1 MNKEYE
7 VVIIGGGSAG
17 LSAGIYTAR
26 ARLSSLLVEKG
37 IIGGLITIAEW
48 VENYPGFPEGI
59 SGLDLTELM
68 HQQATKFGLETL
80 IAEVTGIELKGKR
93 KIVKTSE
100 GDFMAKA
107 VIAAGGSD
115 RVQLNVPGEK
125 EFIGRGVSYCATCD
139 AAFFVDRAVALV
151 GGGDAA
157 ITEALHLTKFAS
169 KVIVIHRRDE
179 LRATRIVQEKAFA
192 EPKIEFLWNSI
203 VEGVEGE
210 GVVERLKLR
219 NVVTK
224 EESTLDV
231 SGVFVSIGFK
241 PNTGYLRDILPLD
254 AAGYIVTNEKMETE
268 VSGILAAGDIRRN
281 SIRQVI
287 AAAGDGATAAIYAG
301 KFIGGFLKDVMK

>member
-7 VVIIGGGSAG
+7 VVIIGGGPAG

-26 ARLSSLLVEKG
+26 ARLGSLLVEKG

-59 SGLDLTELM
+59 SGLDLTDFM

-80 IAEVTGIELKGKR
+80 TAEVTGIELEGKR

-139 AAFFVDRAVALV
+139 AAFFVDRTVALV

-179 LRATRIVQEKAFA
+179 LRATRIVQERAFA

-241 PNTGYLRDILPLD
+241 PNTGCLRDILPLD

-268 VSGILAAGDIRRN
+268 VPGVLAAGDIRRN

-301 KFIGGFLKDVMK
+301 KFIGE

>member
-1 MNKEYE
+1 MNKEHE
-7 VVIIGGGSAG
+7 VVIIGGGPAG

-80 IAEVTGIELKGKR
+80 TAEVTGIEVDGKR

-100 GDFMAKA
+100 GDFVAKA

-241 PNTGYLRDILPLD
+241 PNTGCLRDILPLD

-268 VSGILAAGDIRRN
+268 VPGILAAGDIRRN

-287 AAAGDGATAAIYAG
+287 SAAGDGATAAIYAG
-301 KFIGGFLKDVMK
+301 KFIGE

>member
-7 VVIIGGGSAG
+7 VVIIGGGPAG

-26 ARLSSLLVEKG
+26 ARLGSLLVEKG

-59 SGLDLTELM
+59 SGLDLTDFM

-80 IAEVTGIELKGKR
+80 TAEVTGIELEGKR

-139 AAFFVDRAVALV
+139 AAFFVDRAIALV

-179 LRATRIVQEKAFA
+179 LRATRIVQERAFA

-241 PNTGYLRDILPLD
+241 PNTGCLRDILPLD

-268 VSGILAAGDIRRN
+268 VPGILAAGDIRRN

-301 KFIGGFLKDVMK
+301 KFIGE

>member
-7 VVIIGGGSAG
+7 VVIIGGGPAG

-26 ARLSSLLVEKG
+26 ARLGSLLVEKG

-59 SGLDLTELM
+59 SGLDLTDFM
-68 HQQATKFGLETL
+68 HRQATKFGLETL
-80 IAEVTGIELKGKR
+80 TAEVTGIELEGKR

-179 LRATRIVQEKAFA
+179 LRATRIVQERAFA

-241 PNTGYLRDILPLD
+241 PNTGCLRDILPLD

-268 VSGILAAGDIRRN
+268 VPGILAAGDIRRN

-301 KFIGGFLKDVMK
+301 KFIGE